1 VISTKKKITR
11 TYPSLRP
18 ILNEKVMRQF
28 EGIGMRGISGLSD
41 KKRNLFQREGILV
54 GKNEFMSVLARKSL
68 RAYWRLRD
76 CLVNP

>member
-41 KKRNLFQREGILV
+41 KKRNLFQREGIYV
-54 GKNEFMSVLARKSL
+54 SIS
-68 RAYWRLRD
+68 
-76 CLVNP
+76 